1 MRIDA
6 GRVGKTPYDHERA
19 EAIRNFYKACLCL
32 LLAGSLVI
40 PMKTGM
46 AQPQEQPETTFLP
59 SPVREVPLRFEHL
72 SLEDGLSQSS
82 ICDILQDR
90 DGFMWF
96 GTDDGLNR
104 YDGHT
109 FTVFKHIPF
118 DSTSLADNRLNS
130 CRRWATT

>member
-1 MRIDA
+1 
-6 GRVGKTPYDHERA
+6 
-19 EAIRNFYKACLCL
+19 
-32 LLAGSLVI
+32 
-40 PMKTGM
+40 MKTGM